1 METLQYTIEKNFKEH
16 SECLNNITS
25 KLISLETRIH
35 NLESCFKTININ
47 KIENKE
53 ENIIELKKEMLD
65 IDMENIKKAIIYKD
79 YRSIIY
85 LFKLYYKTKTNKEN
99 QYPIRIKSKRIYEY
113 YNNNKWIQDN
123 DAHYIKHTLFTNM
136 QTLFYKFNNLDNI
149 TDVDDIYN
157 YQYFINKLSEEKY
170 KREIFKHIIDEIQNC

>member
-16 SECLNNITS
+16 LECLNNITS
-25 KLISLETRIH
+25 KLISLESRIC
-35 NLESCFKTININ
+35 NLESCFTTMNN
-47 KIENKE
+47 NENKE
-53 ENIIELKKEMLD
+53 GNIIELKKDMLD
-65 IDMENIKKAIIYKD
+65 IDLENIKKAIIYKD

-85 LFKLYYKTKTNKEN
+85 LFKLYYKTKTNNEN

-123 DAHYIKHTLFTNM
+123 DAHYIKNTLFANM
-136 QTLFYKFNNLDNI
+136 QTLFYKFNNLDNV

-170 KREIFKHIIDEIQNC
+170 KKEVFKHIVDEIQNC

>member
-1 METLQYTIEKNFKEH
+1 METLQDTIEKNFKEH

-85 LFKLYYKTKTNKEN
+85 LFKLYYKTKTNEEN

-136 QTLFYKFNNLDNI
+136 QTLFYKFNNLSIMSECNSSELI
-149 TDVDDIYN
+149 SILSSFPTYVISII
-157 YQYFINKLSEEKY
+157 FSCFNKPSKM
-170 KREIFKHIIDEIQNC
+170 